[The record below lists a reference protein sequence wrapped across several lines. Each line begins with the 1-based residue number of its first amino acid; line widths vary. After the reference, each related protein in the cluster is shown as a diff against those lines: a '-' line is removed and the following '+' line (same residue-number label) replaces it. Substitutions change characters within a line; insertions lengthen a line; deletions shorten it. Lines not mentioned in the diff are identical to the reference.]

1 MLRPLLFSIYIDDL
15 SSALRKCSIQSY
27 LDDTKLVIPYKLKNS
42 LNAFADLR
50 DCYSGNLLEDG

>member
-1 MLRPLLFSIYIDDL
+1 MIFLQHYG
-15 SSALRKCSIQSY
+15 IQSY